1 MKYQNT
7 LSPSYF
13 KSPGISFIYE
23 SATHNLAD
31 PLFIR
36 RVIAM
41 MITKSKG
48 KTDSSLLVFFR
59 ESEKSHHS
67 HIYGRDVL
75 CKCVMGLLFS
85 SFLGNVFPG
94 NNGGRV
100 IFFLEVCLAILMV
113 PA

>member
-7 LSPSYF
+7 LSLSYF

-36 RVIAM
+36 KAIAM
-41 MITKSKG
+41 IITKSNDKI
-48 KTDSSLLVFFR
+48 DSSLLVFFR
-59 ESEKSHHS
+59 ESDKSHYS

-75 CKCVMGLLFS
+75 RKCVMGLLFI
-85 SFLGNVFPG
+85 SF
-94 NNGGRV
+94 
-100 IFFLEVCLAILMV
+100 
-113 PA
+113 